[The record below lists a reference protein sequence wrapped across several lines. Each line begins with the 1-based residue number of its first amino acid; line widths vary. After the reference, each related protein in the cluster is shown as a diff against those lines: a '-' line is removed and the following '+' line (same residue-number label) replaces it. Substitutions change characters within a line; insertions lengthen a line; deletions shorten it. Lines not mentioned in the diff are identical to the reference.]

1 MPYNND
7 PSGLDRSAKTAPR
20 TFDSYPQ
27 KHGRANTT
35 QYQLTDANSHNT
47 QQPNDTALKP
57 SKLLT
62 FAPRTPNQ
70 AHRNTSSSIAA
81 LLFRKRFWKRM
92 NPPRTPWKL
101 ADWRTL
107 KYEHGMEMV
116 HGPSCLRLGMGVE
129 DESEDMDWEG
139 GDEHGVMDWEGSDK
153 IKDGD
158 VDMEGLGML
167 EEYADGEV
175 DEVMSG

>member
-1 MPYNND
+1 
-7 PSGLDRSAKTAPR
+7 
-20 TFDSYPQ
+20 
-27 KHGRANTT
+27 
-35 QYQLTDANSHNT
+35 
-47 QQPNDTALKP
+47 
-57 SKLLT
+57 
-62 FAPRTPNQ
+62 
-70 AHRNTSSSIAA
+70 
-81 LLFRKRFWKRM
+81 
-92 NPPRTPWKL
+92 
-101 ADWRTL
+101 
-107 KYEHGMEMV
+107 
-116 HGPSCLRLGMGVE
+116 MGVE